1 MNFKKYLNIG
11 AVVGTAITIERLVR
25 LRKELSEEAIG
36 KDGWWAFGGL
46 LGAHF
51 GNLINVLL
59 WPVSLIT
66 EIDEL
71 VHKD

>member
-1 MNFKKYLNIG
+1 MMKKYLNIG

-25 LRKELSEEAIG
+25 LRKELSEEANG

-51 GNLINVLL
+51 GNLINVVL
-59 WPVSLIT
+59 WPVTLAYEVYDLT
-66 EIDEL
+66 REE
-71 VHKD
+71 